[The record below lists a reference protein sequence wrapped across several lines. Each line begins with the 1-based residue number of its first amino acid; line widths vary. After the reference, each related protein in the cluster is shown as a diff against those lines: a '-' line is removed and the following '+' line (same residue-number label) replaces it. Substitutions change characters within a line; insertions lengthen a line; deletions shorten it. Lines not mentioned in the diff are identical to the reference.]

1 MSKYAEQI
9 ATALHKSNCFR
20 FGLFKIKSGDLSPYY
35 IDLARLLSS
44 PEDLNVII
52 QVTSEVANQIIKK
65 EKIDKL
71 ASIALKG
78 ALITPGIAILVDLP
92 CVIIRKSE
100 KKYGATGRIVGAEVN
115 RGDKILFIDDV
126 VSKGISKIEG
136 IKPLEDRGAEIKHM
150 IVIVDREQGGK
161 QKLEEKGYIVNSITT
176 ISEII
181 NILLNSKKISKKQA
195 QKVLNYIKKS
205 DSVTNKK
212 V

>member
-1 MSKYAEQI
+1 MSKYAEKI
-9 ATALHKSNCFR
+9 AISLYNANCFR
-20 FGLFKIKSGDLSPYY
+20 FGSFRIKSGDLSPYY

-44 PEDLNVII
+44 PKDLNVIV
-52 QVTSEVANQIIKK
+52 QVTSKVVNQIIKK

-78 ALITPGIAILVDLP
+78 ALITPSIAMLANLP
-92 CVIIRKSE
+92 CVIIRKKE

-115 RGDKILFIDDV
+115 KGDKIIFIDDV

-136 IKPLEDRGAEIKHM
+136 IEPLEEQGAEIKHM

-161 QKLEEKGYIVNSITT
+161 QKLEEKGYTVNSLTT

-181 NILLNSKKISKKQA
+181 NILLNSEKISNEQA
-195 QKVLNYIKKS
+195 QKVLNYIK
-205 DSVTNKK
+205 
-212 V
+212 